1 MLEHPE
7 LTKAKAY
14 DVVLNGYELGG
25 GSIRIFNQATQ
36 AKMFKAI
43 GLTDEEVKVKFSYF
57 VDALRYGTP
66 PHGGLALGLDRL
78 VMLITKNNN
87 LREVIAFPKAASA
100 KCLMSNCPTPVAD
113 SQLDE
118 LKIKVNE

>member
-1 MLEHPE
+1 MCDRANV
-7 LTKAKAY
+7 KAK
-14 DVVLNGYELGG
+14 LK
-25 GSIRIFNQATQ
+25 SIAD
-36 AKMFKAI
+36 KCSDK
-43 GLTDEEVKVKFSYF
+43 GLTEEDIQNKFEF
-57 VDALRYGTP
+57 LVNAFKYGTP

-78 VMLITKNNN
+78 VMLLTKNNN